1 FPTTLVIG
9 LLLVAVGET
18 FATRLACA
26 VFVLTAG
33 MLFGISAVYHRGT
46 WTPQRA
52 IMLRRFDHANI
63 FLIIAGTYTPIAV
76 TLLAPRQALTLLL
89 IAWGGALVGV
99 CFRLFWTAA
108 PRWIYVPAYIALGWV
123 AVFYMPA
130 LHAGGGWPVVWLLV
144 IGGLAYT
151 AGAVMYALKRPNPSP
166 AWFGFHENFH
176 AGTRIG
182 FGCRFAAVAGALLWP
197 AARQRSRSARAVVV
211 RLRVRVSIGVHVRIA
226 VRVVRVVSVGVLRV
240 LVALCRLLLLRGA
253 LLVLLQ
259 RLHPLLDAGLG
270 LHAAGAARHV
280 DGEQHHHD
288 GEREHGEE
296 AGQPRGDGDLVELPA
311 VGGARRGAELA
322 DGEEQLGAA
331 HGRASTRSR
340 RRPAKR
346 SSSGSFTG

>member
-1 FPTTLVIG
+1 MDNGHHRDARAQGAFTSEEEVEAAEAVAESGGTRLPSDEDLPTAETFPFAPRTLTRAMARRATQLGLQLPKPRLRGMLHLIAFPTTLVIG

-18 FATRLACA
+18 LATRLACA

-52 IMLRRFDHANI
+52 IILRRFDHANI

-89 IAWGGALVGV
+89 IACGGALVGV

-166 AWFGFHENFH
+166 AWFGFHEIFH
-176 AGTRIG
+176 AGTLIG
-182 FGCRFAAVAGALLWP
+182 FGCHFAAVAV
-197 AARQRSRSARAVVV
+197 AV
-211 RLRVRVSIGVHVRIA
+211 L
-226 VRVVRVVSVGVLRV
+226 
-240 LVALCRLLLLRGA
+240 
-253 LLVLLQ
+253 
-259 RLHPLLDAGLG
+259 
-270 LHAAGAARHV
+270 
-280 DGEQHHHD
+280 
-288 GEREHGEE
+288 
-296 AGQPRGDGDLVELPA
+296 
-311 VGGARRGAELA
+311 
-322 DGEEQLGAA
+322 
-331 HGRASTRSR
+331 
-340 RRPAKR
+340 
-346 SSSGSFTG
+346 

>member
-1 FPTTLVIG
+1 MDNGHHRDARAQGAFTSEEEVEAAEAVAESGGTRLPSDDDLPTAETFPFAPRTLTRAMARRATQLGLQLPKPRLRGMLHLIAFPTTLVIG

-18 FATRLACA
+18 LATRLACA

-166 AWFGFHENFH
+166 AWFGFHEIFH
-176 AGTRIG
+176 AGTLIG
-182 FGCRFAAVAGALLWP
+182 FGCHFAAVAV
-197 AARQRSRSARAVVV
+197 AV
-211 RLRVRVSIGVHVRIA
+211 L
-226 VRVVRVVSVGVLRV
+226 
-240 LVALCRLLLLRGA
+240 
-253 LLVLLQ
+253 
-259 RLHPLLDAGLG
+259 
-270 LHAAGAARHV
+270 
-280 DGEQHHHD
+280 
-288 GEREHGEE
+288 
-296 AGQPRGDGDLVELPA
+296 
-311 VGGARRGAELA
+311 
-322 DGEEQLGAA
+322 
-331 HGRASTRSR
+331 
-340 RRPAKR
+340 
-346 SSSGSFTG
+346 